1 MKAIILTY
9 AGVNKEEKELLK
21 NTDIFKIACNN
32 YCAELKP
39 NIRLCADDIV
49 DKCLECDICP
59 VVSLNYDLEK
69 PRVINACKMPKRHS
83 SLLSCIDYL
92 ILNGYE
98 TILLVASNPESA
110 TCKINYEGIN
120 NLKGYIQLYKYSE
133 NGNFDIPYKSIKDF
147 IMLTDEEKL
156 LGITEKSPKKLM
168 EATIFT
174 DGCQFEVWTKG
185 KENKS
190 IETGLLIKNVLPM
203 DIREKFLSGE
213 TELEYNG
220 MCFKMITEFKTKE
233 VKEEVKEPEEEI
245 KKPVKKTIKK
255 TTKKK

>member
-1 MKAIILTY
+1 MKAIVLTY
-9 AGVNKEEKELLK
+9 AGLNKEEKELLK

-49 DKCLECDICP
+49 NKCLECDTCP
-59 VVSLNYDLEK
+59 VVSLNYDLDK
-69 PRVINACKMPKRHS
+69 PRVINGIKMPKRHS

-92 ILNGYE
+92 IINGYN
-98 TILLVASNPESA
+98 TILLVATNPDSA
-110 TCKINYEGIN
+110 TSKINYEGVNIV
-120 NLKGYIQLYKYSE
+120 KDFVYLYKYTKD
-133 NGNFDIPYKSIKDF
+133 GNFDIPYKSIKDF

-185 KENKS
+185 KDNKS
-190 IETGLLIKNVLPM
+190 IENGELVKNILPM
-203 DIREKFLSGE
+203 DVREKFLNGDD
-213 TELEYNG
+213 ELEYNG
-220 MCFKMITEFKTKE
+220 MCIKMITEFKKKE
-233 VKEEVKEPEEEI
+233 VKEEVKEPEEET
-245 KKPVKKTIKK
+245 KKPVKKTVKK
-255 TTKKK
+255 TTKAK